1 MIIYGTKGTHLHSE
15 KVSGVKCDHC
25 NQQNTHTISVFGRY
39 FYIYWIPIFP
49 LGKKAVSECNHCK
62 ATYERKQMNEQL
74 QLAHDNVKRNTKTP
88 ITHWAGSLVIG
99 ALIAFGIYSAKQHD
113 NNVVDYINS
122 PQVNDII
129 DYKSSDNAY
138 STLKITKVT
147 ADSVF
152 VVANSMEIKRK
163 RKLYKIDKEANYNA
177 ERFGLS
183 LNEYKEA
190 FDSKRFL
197 DVDR

>member
-1 MIIYGTKGTHLHSE
+1 MIIFGTKGTHLHSE
-15 KVSGVKCDHC
+15 RIGGVKCNHC
-25 NQQNTHTISVFGRY
+25 QQQNTHTISVFGKY
-39 FYIYWIPIFP
+39 FEIYWIPVFP
-49 LGKKAVSECNHCK
+49 IGKKAVSECSHCK
-62 ATYERKQMNEQL
+62 ATYERKEMSEQL
-74 QLAHDNVKRNTKTP
+74 KLAHDNVKRNTKTP

-99 ALIAFGIYSAKQHD
+99 ALVAFAMYSAKKHD

-122 PQVNDII
+122 PQVNDVI
-129 DYKSSDNAY
+129 DYKSSANAF

-163 RKLYKIDKEANYNA
+163 SKLYKIDKEANYNA

-183 LNEYKEA
+183 LSEYKES
-190 FDSKRFL
+190 FESKRFL